1 MKYVIIYAI
10 SLMFISNLQAQ
21 SNRFND
27 SAFYSFPNNY
37 YFNKIEGFQQNNS
50 IIPNITFKRNLKI
63 NDTFVINLTPPALTY
78 IGKAKHLNLYKATP
92 DNMYV
97 LKPDSTF
104 ILNMPVANN

>member
-10 SLMFISNLQAQ
+10 SLMFISNLHAQ

-27 SAFYSFPNNY
+27 SAFSFPNNH
-37 YFNKIEGFQQNNS
+37 YFFNHIENSQQNNS
-50 IIPNITFKRNLKI
+50 IIPNINFKRNLKL
-63 NDTFVINLTPPALTY
+63 NNPFVINLTPPVLTY
-78 IGKAKHLNLYKATP
+78 IGKAKHFNLYKATP